1 MNHGTEFGHVRA
13 VSASCRQRSTHLG
26 AKICGAKPCYLG
38 ATGYGAEQRVQN
50 EIKSSKGLNLNI
62 FQKGLKYKHH
72 RLWRRGACSTGDE
85 THRDTIARMGTRF
98 PS

>member
-62 FQKGLKYKHH
+62 FQKRAKIQAPQAVAPRCMLH
-72 RLWRRGACSTGDE
+72 WRRD
-85 THRDTIARMGTRF
+85 
-98 PS
+98 PP